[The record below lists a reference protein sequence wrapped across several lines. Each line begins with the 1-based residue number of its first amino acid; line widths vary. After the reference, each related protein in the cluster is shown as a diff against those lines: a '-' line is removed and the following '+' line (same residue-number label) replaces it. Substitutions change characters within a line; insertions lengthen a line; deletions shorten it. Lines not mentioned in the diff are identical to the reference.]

1 MRWRR
6 RLHCPAL
13 RDFCLRFLARDLP
26 PDVCQRI
33 EALAFVRDLAD
44 LAVALPAAML
54 IHAAHHRLAGKAGV
68 LHTHMP
74 YSTALI

>member
-1 MRWRR
+1 M
-6 RLHCPAL
+6 
-13 RDFCLRFLARDLP
+13 RFLARDLP

-44 LAVALPAAML
+44 MADLAVALPAAML
-54 IHAAHHRLAGKAGV
+54 IHASHHRLAGKGGV

-74 YSTALI
+74 YSTALTLTTGRALVPV